1 MCVYAKLIGNV
12 PTAKWVEDY
21 GRKPVMIGGMAVCAV
36 GLGSIG
42 FALDPALGT
51 PWLIGCRFVTG
62 FGVAAFTSGAFM
74 YAFCSSF
81 VLPSFFPFFLFLS

>member
-51 PWLIGCRFVTG
+51 PWLIGCRFMIETI
-62 FGVAAFTSGAFM
+62 
-74 YAFCSSF
+74 
-81 VLPSFFPFFLFLS
+81 FLSRPYPGCVTVS

>member
-36 GLGSIG
+36 QLMLVDIVS
-42 FALDPALGT
+42 
-51 PWLIGCRFVTG
+51 
-62 FGVAAFTSGAFM
+62 
-74 YAFCSSF
+74 
-81 VLPSFFPFFLFLS
+81 